1 MARLERLDEDRAI
14 LGREPAAKNQRAV
27 LVPVPVEIGALL
39 RGGGFFGRHPPV
51 GPHGSFELGG
61 GQLQREAQEI
71 LLGLWLGD
79 PGQRPD
85 LGVGELPGRESG
97 ANRRELAQPARDPER
112 APWPFE
118 ASARSARRATARSC
132 TRPAC
137 RADRPPPPV
146 RASGTCRRRRAPR
159 ERPAPRQA
167 RGTRAR
173 RPLGF
178 LHRQRTRWQT
188 SQRTGR
194 HPRRL
199 APVWTDRHSPKL
211 YSFRSR
217 KQDTPGGQ

>member
-97 ANRRELAQPARDPER
+97 ANRRELAQPARDPNVLPGR
-112 APWPFE
+112 SRRQPAAPGEPL
-118 ASARSARRATARSC
+118 
-132 TRPAC
+132 
-137 RADRPPPPV
+137 
-146 RASGTCRRRRAPR
+146 
-159 ERPAPRQA
+159 
-167 RGTRAR
+167 RGRAR
-173 RPLGF
+173 DQLVASIDLCHQLEPAAHAGVYVRRESGQLLDKLVELELGDLLVF
-178 LHRQRTRWQT
+178 FTDNGHV
-188 SQRTGR
+188 G
-194 HPRRL
+194 RL
-199 APVWTDRHSPKL
+199 ANVPDDTLRQFGTDAVSEAL
-211 YSFRSR
+211 LLSE
-217 KQDTPGGQ
+217 